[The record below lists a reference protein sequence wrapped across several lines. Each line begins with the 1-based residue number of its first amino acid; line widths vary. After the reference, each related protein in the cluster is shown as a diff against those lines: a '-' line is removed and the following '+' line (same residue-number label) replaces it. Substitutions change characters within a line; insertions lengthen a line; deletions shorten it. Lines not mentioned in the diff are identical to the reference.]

1 MEVSPAS
8 NPPSYW
14 TVLEDST
21 AFPLGSGLA
30 IRRVGDIVRARRDG
44 PPKSLASESEAERCG
59 LLGVAY
65 TEILHGRREGK
76 RTIVNEMALGI
87 EPTFLRETSRADLAV
102 FLAVLTEMFW
112 SRGRRNIHMSK
123 DLST

>member
-1 MEVSPAS
+1 MQIVLSKMAEK
-8 NPPSYW
+8 PSHDD
-14 TVLEDST
+14 VLK
-21 AFPLGSGLA
+21 AFRLFN
-30 IRRVGDIVRARRDG
+30 V
-44 PPKSLASESEAERCG
+44 
-59 LLGVAY
+59 
-65 TEILHGRREGK
+65 EGK

-123 DLST
+123 DLSTGQLAMGADARGH